1 MLCIGNPRSLIGA
14 VDKTVRRFMK
24 KSLISPPDSFSIAP
38 LLALLPVRGKIGKLE
53 SLTSSLFAR
62 FEKVSALRGNLGT
75 DVERELV
82 KRLDAEEAMLK
93 QVLDWLA
100 VNPEGR

>member
-1 MLCIGNPRSLIGA
+1 MKRSI
-14 VDKTVRRFMK
+14 
-24 KSLISPPDSFSIAP
+24 ISPPDSFSIAP
-38 LLALLPVRGKIGKLE
+38 LLALLPVRGRIGKLE

-62 FEKVSALRGNLGT
+62 YEKVSALRSNLGNE
-75 DVERELV
+75 VEREMV

-100 VNPEGR
+100 VNPEER